1 MIGRAARVAAA
12 VLLAALAGCGSE
24 SISATPA
31 APGTDSASPNPAN
44 PASTNPAST
53 DAATSAASQAPP
65 NQPDVAVSEPDFTA
79 LPTSPDGL
87 AAALERYR
95 EDDLAGTMQVQVVN
109 RSGRAVSLSELRFDW
124 SGMEPQPANER
135 AYMVSPGQVLDIPV
149 LAGPAVCTNP
159 AQLASPITPDAAP
172 PKTPALARAQASF
185 DGQPP
190 ATVEIPVTDTRGVLR
205 RLFGGDC
212 RRQSITS
219 IAGFAF
225 DPTWSETNLNG
236 QPAALGTLRLAR
248 TDRTE
253 PLVVS
258 ELRGSVLLRLTA
270 TPAPALPAR
279 LEPDQ
284 ADLALG
290 VVVTQSGNCQTHALA
305 ESKHTFLLSAV
316 VAAGDSEPVVI
327 VVIPDDAAKR
337 QLGRLINRACGT
349 G

>member
-1 MIGRAARVAAA
+1 MSTTA
-12 VLLAALAGCGSE
+12 
-24 SISATPA
+24 A
-31 APGTDSASPNPAN
+31 APGLSTDPAGPNPAG
-44 PASTNPAST
+44 PASTGPVSTGADPTRPVSTGPNPAGPNPDGPAST
-53 DAATSAASQAPP
+53 RAAAAAASQAPP
-65 NQPDVAVSEPDFTA
+65 TEPDFTA

-109 RSGRAVSLSELRFDW
+109 RSGRAVSLSGLRFDW

-135 AYMVSPGQVLDIPV
+135 AYLVSPGQVLDIPV

-159 AQLASPITPDAAP
+159 AQPASPITPDAAL

-248 TDRTE
+248 NDRTE

-258 ELRGSVLLRLTA
+258 ELRGSVLLA
-270 TPAPALPAR
+270 
-279 LEPDQ
+279 
-284 ADLALG
+284 
-290 VVVTQSGNCQTHALA
+290 
-305 ESKHTFLLSAV
+305 
-316 VAAGDSEPVVI
+316 
-327 VVIPDDAAKR
+327 
-337 QLGRLINRACGT
+337 
-349 G
+349 